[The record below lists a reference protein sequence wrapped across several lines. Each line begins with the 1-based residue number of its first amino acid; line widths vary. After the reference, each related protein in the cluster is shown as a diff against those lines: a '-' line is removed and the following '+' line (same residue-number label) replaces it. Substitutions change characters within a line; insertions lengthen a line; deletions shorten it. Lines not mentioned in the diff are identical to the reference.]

1 MAWCPS
7 DPRLTALTMTIDHRV
22 NTEPIGEAR
31 QHGPRPLRRGS
42 ESFTRDELLARQSW
56 WAGLSDQ
63 ARALV
68 LRDSSERVLAIGD
81 FLGHNGEFQNH
92 WYGVLE
98 GLLKWSIG
106 LADGRTATLGGQLA
120 GSWFGEA
127 TLLRGQ
133 PRKADLIALRH
144 SRVLLIPID
153 LFDWLRQTQPVF
165 GDFLQR
171 LLAERILWLMS
182 NSAAHRL
189 LDVDHMVAR
198 ALVGIMHPVLNMHPM
213 PDDSQQY
220 LLNISQEEL
229 AQLVTT
235 SRQRCNKALA
245 TLQGLGLVR
254 MAYGGILLTD
264 LAGLRAMTASCT
276 L

>member
-1 MAWCPS
+1 
-7 DPRLTALTMTIDHRV
+7 MTIQTRV
-22 NTEPIGEAR
+22 NTEDSEPPAR
-31 QHGPRPLRRGS
+31 DRTPRPLRRGS
-42 ESFTRDELLARQSW
+42 ESFTREELLARQPW
-56 WAGLSDQ
+56 WAGVSEQ
-63 ARALV
+63 ARELL
-68 LRDSSERVLAIGD
+68 LRDSTERALAIGD
-81 FLGHNGEFQNH
+81 RLGHNGDFQNH

-127 TLLRGQ
+127 TLLRAQ
-133 PRKADLIALRH
+133 PRKADVIALRH
-144 SRVLLIPID
+144 SRVLLIPVE
-153 LFDWLRQTQPVF
+153 LFDWLRQTQPAF

-189 LDVDHMVAR
+189 MDVDHMVAR
-198 ALVGIMHPVLNMHPM
+198 ALVGIMHPVLNMHPLV
-213 PDDSQQY
+213 DDHRQY
-220 LLNISQEEL
+220 LINISQEEM
-229 AQLVTT
+229 AQLVTI

-245 TLQGLGLVR
+245 ALQRLGLVR
-254 MAYGGILLTD
+254 MAYGGIVLTD
-264 LAGLRAMTASCT
+264 LAGLKAMTADCT